1 MSGGIVYFA
10 GTRGGVGK
18 TVMSHAACLGAI
30 LHDRP
35 AVYVLTD
42 PLRELREK
50 GRPYGVLNGK
60 DPKRLALI
68 LEASRTTPG
77 LWTIIDGGGN
87 RPAFDEELAAAADL
101 CIFPFRNTE
110 EDTDVVGKDLLR
122 IPKAIAWPTAWPTNP
137 YAVRAARLLLERFAQ
152 AFPLRVISTPISKV
166 DSSAQL
172 LAETLESPPTV
183 VRNMSRKVFEVM
195 AEEFAHRVPDTGQ
208 NQPDKDQS
216 STRVGSL

>member
-1 MSGGIVYFA
+1 MSGGIIYFA

-50 GRPYGVLNGK
+50 GRPYGVLDGK
-60 DPKRLALI
+60 DPKKLALI
-68 LEASRTTPG
+68 LEASRKTPG

-87 RPAFDEELAAAADL
+87 RPAFDEEVADAVDL

-110 EDTDVVGKDLLR
+110 EDTDVVGKDLTR

-137 YAVRAARLLLERFAQ
+137 YAVRAARFLLDRFSE
-152 AFPLRVISTPISKV
+152 AFPLRVIGTPIPKV
-166 DSSAQL
+166 ESSAQL
-172 LAETLESPPTV
+172 LAESLESPPTV

-195 AEEFAHRVPDTGQ
+195 REEFEHRASNRPPDQADRNT
-208 NQPDKDQS
+208 S
-216 STRVGSL
+216 VA

>member
-30 LHDRP
+30 LHDQP

-50 GRPYGVLNGK
+50 GRPYGVLDGK
-60 DPKRLALI
+60 DPKKLALI
-68 LEASRTTPG
+68 LETTRKTPG

-87 RPAFDEELAAAADL
+87 RPAFDEEVADAVDL
-101 CIFPFRNTE
+101 CIFPFRNTD
-110 EDTDVVGKDLLR
+110 EDIDVVGKDLMR

-137 YAVRAARLLLERFAQ
+137 YALRAARLLLDRFVQ
-152 AFPLRVISTPISKV
+152 AFPLRVINTPV
-166 DSSAQL
+166 AEVRSSAQL
-172 LAETLESPPTV
+172 LAESLESPPTI
-183 VRNMSRKVFEVM
+183 VRRMARTIFEVM
-195 AEEFAHRVPDTGQ
+195 TEEFAHRVSETGQ
-208 NQPDKDQS
+208 NQSRDSHLSAKAGD
-216 STRVGSL
+216 R

>member
-42 PLRELREK
+42 PPRKLREE
-50 GRPYGVLNGK
+50 GRPYGVLDGRNPQK
-60 DPKRLALI
+60 LALI
-68 LEASRTTPG
+68 LKECRETPG

-87 RPAFDEELAAAADL
+87 RPAFDEAVAEVADL

-110 EDTDVVGKDLLR
+110 EDADMVRKDLVR

-137 YAVRAARLLLERFAQ
+137 FAFRAAQLFLERFKKD
-152 AFPLRVISTPISKV
+152 FPLRVINTPISKV

-172 LAETLESPPTV
+172 LADFLGSPPTV
-183 VRNMSRKVFEVM
+183 VRDMSRKIFEVM
-195 AEEFAHRVPDTGQ
+195 SDEFTHRISEAGQ
-208 NQPDKDQS
+208 NPSRESQLS
-216 STRVGSL
+216 V